1 MNKVMLIGRLVRD
14 PNVRYSQGADNMA
27 VAKLTLAVNRRG
39 KKQEN
44 DAEQQTADFIS
55 CVCFSKLAEVAEKYL
70 KQGVKIAIVGRLIT
84 DSYTNKEGQK
94 VYTTEVAVDDIEFL
108 EGKSQGSDTTQS

>member
-27 VAKLTLAVNRRG
+27 IAKLTIAVNRKV

-70 KQGVKIAIVGRLIT
+70 KQGVKIAVVGRLIT

-94 VYTTEVAVDDIEFL
+94 VHTTEVAVDDIEFL
-108 EGKSQGSDTTQS
+108 ESKPNGDSEKQE